1 MKSNR
6 AILRVNRT
14 YASAAVGNAVGDF
27 LRYIH
32 YRDPIQ
38 RGEDG
43 HGLPGLVR
51 YVAQRDQTSPEGRL
65 FTRNRNVGDRERRA
79 LARFVR
85 RSLEAVPAA
94 VLERKWSGVTA
105 AYRFVVSPED
115 ARGLDLR
122 RLTLEIMR
130 QLEQDAGDLP
140 PWIAAEHR
148 NTAHPHIHIVM
159 SARREVAPGQFRAI
173 VVTPPRLA
181 RMKALMSREIELQ
194 RGERQPG
201 TALRSR
207 SETGER
213 AMGERTRDRSRPP
226 ELLSTRRQPTQPDP
240 LGGPHWRARPP
251 RSRGLSWYP
260 APAAL
265 ARLAA
270 HSRREM
276 ERGEREAM
284 RPSRLFGRDASDERE
299 REVYE

>member
-6 AILRVNRT
+6 AVLWVNRT
-14 YASAAVGNAVGDF
+14 HASASIGNTVGEF

-51 YVAQRDQTSPEGRL
+51 YVAHRDQASPAGRL
-65 FTRNRNVGDRERRA
+65 FTRERNVGDLERRA
-79 LARFVR
+79 LVGFVR
-85 RSLEAVPAA
+85 RSLEAVPAP
-94 VLERKWSGVTA
+94 VLERKWSRVTA

-122 RLTLEIMR
+122 RLTREIMR
-130 QLEQDAGDLP
+130 QLEQDAGYLP
-140 PWIAAEHR
+140 RWIAAEHR

-159 SARREVAPGQFRAI
+159 SARREVAPGEFRGI
-173 VVTPPRLA
+173 EITRGRLA
-181 RMKALMSREIELQ
+181 RMKATMSREIELQ
-194 RGERQPG
+194 RGERQPE
-201 TALRSR
+201 TMLRSR
-207 SETGER
+207 SEAGKRAIDER
-213 AMGERTRDRSRPP
+213 ARDRSRPV
-226 ELLSTRRQPTQPDP
+226 ELVTTRRQATASDP
-240 LGGPHWRARPP
+240 FRGLRRRARPQ

-260 APAAL
+260 IPAAF

-270 HSRREM
+270 HSGRET
-276 ERGEREAM
+276 EREEREAM
-284 RPSRLFGRDASDERE
+284 RGSRPSGRYASDERE